1 MTGNAVPVYTGK
13 NPGPNVL
20 AAWAEQ
26 ERQDAKAAAKEA
38 EYWGNV
44 GAIEIDLDALDLT
57 PKPGLAP
64 DHPSYEARERENT
77 KLVDLA
83 GWRENVRGRAIYQNS
98 PEYEERERQ
107 IAEDREWC
115 ALTEKLVIVYDD
127 GDETVEDTTARD
139 MLPEIRR
146 ELALLNQPEIV
157 AKRNAHIRAT
167 NITGKMVK
175 EEIGVDGK
183 VVRKTCDVG
192 GIQCEISVEKCI
204 EDLAAFDHYTREDG
218 VESDLIE
225 AVIAPLLDMARGH
238 VKGDVQD
245 AFRAACDAYTAEL
258 AAPKQRKATPKDDRP
273 AVFRAI
279 DNLKLLRQVGRNDL
293 YQKVF
298 ALASK
303 YPLSEEAGAQSDL
316 KVKIAAET
324 SWDKRAAAKL
334 IAEAIKNAKAAK
346 PAGKRKKGGRPVCD
360 LTELGHRA
368 ASEGVYK
375 VMTDQGDNPRR
386 FHSGGRMTEVL
397 EDESG
402 NIRIAAI
409 DKPRLKGGHI
419 EDDIDFNRD
428 GINVPPPDPLVNRV
442 FNMPLTGYPPLFRIT
457 GFPTYSKELT
467 LVMDPG
473 YHAGSGLYHKP
484 KSGVDIPAVPEVPT
498 FEEMREARD
507 DLVDLFAD
515 LPLDARTR
523 AEIIA
528 AVENGEEVPSL
539 AHLLSVAL
547 TPIMRDAIEGPTPNH
562 LATKDKPRTGASLSM
577 SAASSIGTF
586 EPAAPQSLPDN
597 RSEVQKTLT
606 AIIDSGA
613 PYAFF
618 DNIPEG
624 ETTESDELAGA
635 ITAFPEYTGRRL
647 GETSMVKARVSQT
660 WLTTGIRTQLSEQL
674 RERTLLIELDPK
686 MERPGERPPSS
697 FKYVPLIPHIQAN
710 AGRYMCD
717 LLVLVQYWKA
727 QGCPKW
733 EGTALGGFEAHARV
747 IGGVLDCCGIG
758 GFIGN
763 RDKLR
768 ARMAVSESPETE
780 LLDAMIE
787 AVHATPAQNTGT
799 LFRVWSTVAPPE
811 TIKDDAGKS
820 VPFAYAKHRVIPIKD
835 LLVREQIAPAKWGY
849 DYEDGDVI
857 YPPKAKSKV
866 TYYFGAMEG
875 TVREWRDAQTEDEA
889 RQGRYVLTKV
899 HKDKHGTLY
908 GLEQLPIV
916 G

>member
-1 MTGNAVPVYTGK
+1 MNGNTMSAGADQKACAVSPAFVQLHSKVTAEMRGFGAEAK
-13 NPGPNVL
+13 NEIDTTLSNPGDDPR
-20 AAWAEQ
+20 AAWEYIADSFAEH
-26 ERQDAKAAAKEA
+26 ELFTTGGLTIDAEGGFWEPTETEKS
-38 EYWGNV
+38 
-44 GAIEIDLDALDLT
+44 AL
-57 PKPGLAP
+57 
-64 DHPSYEARERENT
+64 
-77 KLVDLA
+77 
-83 GWRENVRGRAIYQNS
+83 
-98 PEYEERERQ
+98 
-107 IAEDREWC
+107 
-115 ALTEKLVIVYDD
+115 EKLVKAQSENWVLPPSDRFPNADADVIPLDQAFVMRD
-127 GDETVEDTTARD
+127 ARN
-139 MLPEIRR
+139 MLY
-146 ELALLNQPEIV
+146 LAKSEAFWIEWR
-157 AKRNAHIRAT
+157 AKKAKA
-167 NITGKMVK
+167 
-175 EEIGVDGK
+175 
-183 VVRKTCDVG
+183 
-192 GIQCEISVEKCI
+192 EK
-204 EDLAAFDHYTREDG
+204 A
-218 VESDLIE
+218 S
-225 AVIAPLLDMARGH
+225 
-238 VKGDVQD
+238 K
-245 AFRAACDAYTAEL
+245 
-258 AAPKQRKATPKDDRP
+258 PKDDRP

-279 DNLKLLRQVGRNDL
+279 DKLQLPRQIGRDDL

-303 YPLSEEAGAQSDL
+303 YPLSEESGAQSDL
-316 KVKIAAET
+316 KDKIATET
-324 SWDKRAAAKL
+324 SWDKRAASKL
-334 IAEAIKNAKAAK
+334 ITEAIKNAKAAK
-346 PAGKRKKGGRPVCD
+346 PASKRKKGERPVCD

-386 FHSGGRMTEVL
+386 FHNGGRMTEVL

-457 GFPTYSKELT
+457 GFPTYSKELA

-473 YHAGSGLYHKP
+473 YHAASGLYHKP
-484 KSGVDIPAVPEVPT
+484 KSGVDIPTVPEVPT

-523 AEIIA
+523 AEIVV

-547 TPIMRDAIEGPTPNH
+547 TPIMRDAIEGPTPNL

-577 SAASSIGTF
+577 SAASCVGTF
-586 EPAAPQSLPDN
+586 EPAAPQSLPDS

-647 GETSMVKARVSQT
+647 GETSMVKARVTQT

-710 AGRYMCD
+710 AGRYMGA
-717 LLVLVQYWKA
+717 LLTLVQYWKA
-727 QGCPKW
+727 QDCPKW

-747 IGGVLDCCGIG
+747 IGGVLDCCGIH
-758 GFIGN
+758 GFMGN

-768 ARMAVSESPETE
+768 ARMAVAEKPETE

-787 AVHATPAQNTGT
+787 EHHRMPT
-799 LFRVWSTVAPPE
+799 LFRVWGAYAPPA
-811 TIKDDAGKS
+811 KVKNDAGELVAFEYGEYRVVS
-820 VPFAYAKHRVIPIKD
+820 VVS
-835 LLVREQIAPAKWGY
+835 LLEEHQITPNHWGY
-849 DYEDGDVI
+849 QYDKDTDGVV
-857 YPPKAKSKV
+857 YPSKSKSKV
-866 TYYFGAMEG
+866 TYHFGAMEG
-875 TVREWRDAQTEDEA
+875 TVREWREAQTENEDQ
-889 RQGRYVLTKV
+889 QGRYVLTKV

-908 GLEQLPIV
+908 RLEQLPLI

>member
-1 MTGNAVPVYTGK
+1 MTGKAVPVFTGK
-13 NPGPNVL
+13 NPGPNIL

-26 ERQDAKAAAKEA
+26 ECQDAKAAAKEA

-44 GAIEIDLDALDLT
+44 GDIKVDLDTLDLT
-57 PKPGLAP
+57 TKPALSP
-64 DHPSYEARERENT
+64 DHPDYQERERENA

-83 GWRENVRGRAIYQNS
+83 EWREGARTRAAATAFEL
-98 PEYEERERQ
+98 PK
-107 IAEDREWC
+107 DRP
-115 ALTEKLVIVYDD
+115 APPPMIQLNKVT
-127 GDETVEDTTARD
+127 DETRGFANAAMEYARELIASASLEDDVREVWRDIASELVEAEFFSMGGLSVDPDGADWEPLPDQAAILDQFATDHRDAWPGQAEQGGLFAWYDARQ
-139 MLPEIRR
+139 MLRQEKWAVLKTERAAAARR
-146 ELALLNQPEIV
+146 EA
-157 AKRNAHIRAT
+157 
-167 NITGKMVK
+167 
-175 EEIGVDGK
+175 
-183 VVRKTCDVG
+183 
-192 GIQCEISVEKCI
+192 EK
-204 EDLAAFDHYTREDG
+204 
-218 VESDLIE
+218 
-225 AVIAPLLDMARGH
+225 
-238 VKGDVQD
+238 
-245 AFRAACDAYTAEL
+245 AE
-258 AAPKQRKATPKDDRP
+258 RKAKDDRP
-273 AVFRAI
+273 VVFRAI
-279 DNLKLLRQVGRNDL
+279 DNLKLPRQIGRDDL

-303 YPLSEEAGAQSDL
+303 YPLAKEPGAQLAL
-316 KVKIAAET
+316 KEKIAADAG
-324 SWDKRAAAKL
+324 WPKKD
-334 IAEAIKNAKAAK
+334 AEKVINEACKNAKAAK
-346 PAGKRKKGGRPVCD
+346 PAPKRKKGDRPVCD
-360 LTELGHRA
+360 LSELGHRT

-386 FHSGGRMTEVL
+386 FHNGGRMTEVL

-409 DKPRLKGGHI
+409 DKPRFKGGHI
-419 EDDIDFNRD
+419 EEDIDFTRD

-457 GFPTYSKELT
+457 GFPTYSVELS

-473 YHAGSGLYHKP
+473 YHTGSGLYHQP
-484 KSGVDIPAVPEVPT
+484 KRGVTIPPVPEVPT
-498 FEEMREARD
+498 FDEMREARD
-507 DLVDLFAD
+507 ALVDLFAD

-523 AEIIA
+523 AEITA

-547 TPIMRDAIEGPTPNH
+547 TPIMRDTIEGPTPNH

-586 EPAAPQSLPDN
+586 EPAAPQSLPDS

-624 ETTESDELAGA
+624 QTTESDELAGA
-635 ITAFPEYTGRRL
+635 ITAYPEYSGRRL
-647 GETSMVKARVSQT
+647 GETSMVKARVTQT

-686 MERPGERPPSS
+686 MERPGERPPST

-710 AGRYMCD
+710 AGRYMHA
-717 LLVLVQYWKA
+717 LLTLVQYWKA

-733 EGTALGGFEAHARV
+733 EGTALGGFEAHAQI
-747 IGGVLDCCGIG
+747 IGGILACCGIR
-758 GFIGN
+758 GFMGN

-768 ARMAVSESPETE
+768 ARMAVAENPETE
-780 LLDAMIE
+780 LLNSMIE
-787 AVHATPAQNTGT
+787 EHHYKPT
-799 LFRVWSTVAPPE
+799 LFRVWSKEQPPK
-811 TIKDDAGKS
+811 TIKDDDGNS
-820 VPFAYAKHRVIPIKD
+820 VPFEYARCRVVSVQE
-835 LLVREQIAPAKWGY
+835 LLVREQIAITKWGY

-857 YPPKAKSKV
+857 YPSKAKPKV
-866 TYYFGAMEG
+866 TYHFGAMEN
-875 TVREWRDAQTEDEA
+875 TVREWRDAQTEDKA
-889 RQGRYVLTKV
+889 RQGRFVLTKV

-908 GLEQLPIV
+908 RLEQLPLI
-916 G
+916 GTP